1 MNLLWIYELSNWA
14 SFLLIVGFFTAVGL
28 FGLFALRRWV
38 SRLHVEQN
46 HNEIVSYFLSAVVLF
61 YGVMVGLI
69 AVGVWEQYS
78 STDEK
83 VDLEASEIAAVYR
96 DLNAY
101 PEPDRSRLQRD
112 IREYTRSVLPAA

>member
-1 MNLLWIYELSNWA
+1 M
-14 SFLLIVGFFTAVGL
+14 GL
-28 FGLFALRRWV
+28 FGLFALRNWV

-46 HNEIVSYFLSAVVLF
+46 HNEIVSYFLAAVVLF

-69 AVGVWEQYS
+69 AVGVWEQFS

-83 VDLEASEIAAVYR
+83 VALEASEVAAVYR

-101 PEPDRSRLQRD
+101 PEPIARVCKQIFVS
-112 IREYTRSVLPAA
+112 IPGM